1 MKIVILLIA
10 IIVLVVFQQ
19 FLLVKDKR
27 TRYRMGHDEL
37 TGIYN
42 WEHLVQKAENLQK
55 NDQSQYVVY
64 SNITEFKLINEL
76 FGREKGNEIL
86 KKQAD
91 LIRKCAGE
99 DSLYGRAGDD
109 HFVILIDQDKF
120 HEESLYPYL
129 LDVLSLYGSESDF

>member
-55 NDQSQYVVY
+55 NDKN
-64 SNITEFKLINEL
+64 NI
-76 FGREKGNEIL
+76 
-86 KKQAD
+86 
-91 LIRKCAGE
+91 
-99 DSLYGRAGDD
+99 
-109 HFVILIDQDKF
+109 
-120 HEESLYPYL
+120 
-129 LDVLSLYGSESDF
+129 